1 MPLFKYGGVDK
12 DGKAVEGTM
21 EEASAVRVTTI
32 LRERGLQVS
41 AVDEV
46 GKGPGFLR
54 VKSRLTWDDLDLFN
68 RQLLA
73 VTKSGLPLAP
83 SLKALAEDIRSRRLK
98 PVLEDIRSQIEA
110 GSSLEEAISR
120 HPESFSPVYTSI
132 IRAGERTGNLSGVLS
147 HLSTY
152 SARMVEMKN
161 SIQEALAYPLVVLV
175 AACGVV
181 GFLLVKVVP
190 VFAEIFQDFGSAL
203 PGPTQLCINISN
215 FFVTHWIAFAAF
227 ALIGAAIVYKVIKQ
241 LQRTESGGYALD
253 WIKIHVPIL
262 GALYSRASMAR
273 FSRSLGLLLA
283 SRVPVVE
290 SLDLASAAA
299 GNSVLR
305 RAVDEAAH
313 LVEGGE
319 RISDAL
325 SSAGYFGHSFCW
337 MVGTGE
343 ERGEVDTSL
352 LSLAD
357 TYERGVARMD
367 KLIVTLTGPIV
378 IVLLG
383 IIVGFLVLSLYMP
396 IFMLG
401 DAISAG

>member
-73 VTKSGLPLAP
+73 ITKSGLPLAP
-83 SLKALAEDIRSRRLK
+83 SLKALAEDIKSRRLK
-98 PVLEDIRSQIEA
+98 PVLEDIRSQIES
-110 GSSLEEAISR
+110 GSTLEEAISR

-190 VFAEIFQDFGSAL
+190 VFA
-203 PGPTQLCINISN
+203 
-215 FFVTHWIAFAAF
+215 
-227 ALIGAAIVYKVIKQ
+227 
-241 LQRTESGGYALD
+241 
-253 WIKIHVPIL
+253 
-262 GALYSRASMAR
+262 
-273 FSRSLGLLLA
+273 
-283 SRVPVVE
+283 
-290 SLDLASAAA
+290 
-299 GNSVLR
+299 
-305 RAVDEAAH
+305 
-313 LVEGGE
+313 
-319 RISDAL
+319 
-325 SSAGYFGHSFCW
+325 
-337 MVGTGE
+337 
-343 ERGEVDTSL
+343 
-352 LSLAD
+352 
-357 TYERGVARMD
+357 
-367 KLIVTLTGPIV
+367 
-378 IVLLG
+378 
-383 IIVGFLVLSLYMP
+383 
-396 IFMLG
+396 
-401 DAISAG
+401 